1 MSETELKNKLNNV
14 LADLFIY
21 CGNQNCETCALNDPD
36 TNLCFIANVSAVL
49 KKLKQKCGE

>member
-36 TNLCFIANVSAVL
+36 TDLCFIANVSAVL